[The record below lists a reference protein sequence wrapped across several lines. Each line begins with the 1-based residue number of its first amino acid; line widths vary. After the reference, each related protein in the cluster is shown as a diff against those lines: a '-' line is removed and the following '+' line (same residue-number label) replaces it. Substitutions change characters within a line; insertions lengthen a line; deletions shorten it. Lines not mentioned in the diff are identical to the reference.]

1 RAPARA
7 RTTRRR
13 PAREGPPPRSAAR
26 PGPRADAAM
35 LLVLLAAFATRT
47 WHLGWKSLWLDEGI
61 SVTFSAEG
69 PPRLFQVLIE
79 RDIQP
84 PLYYLALWGWTRL
97 GGLGETSVRFPS
109 ALVGVLLVALLYRL
123 ARDLY
128 RGWSGRATGL

>member
-1 RAPARA
+1 MARMARMLETRAPARA

-13 PAREGPPPRSAAR
+13 PARGGPPRRPAAR
-26 PGPRADAAM
+26 PGSPADAALLLL
-35 LLVLLAAFATRT
+35 LLVAFATRM

-61 SVTFSAEG
+61 SVTFSVDG
-69 PPRLFQVLIE
+69 PPRLFQILIE

-109 ALVGVLLVALLYRL
+109 ALVGVLLV
-123 ARDLY
+123 
-128 RGWSGRATGL
+128 